1 MTVLD
6 SGFHVV
12 DSGFQLLDSGFQ
24 LSGFR
29 IPKRAGFQF
38 FFCFNAFLRISFT
51 CSNLAILKD
60 VVRMHNKSVFF
71 FDLQITGRMYYS
83 FVRFYGLL
91 MRWTLVDCPHRNA
104 AEKKNKKITNT
115 PSPQIETK
123 IYNIIPHHFE
133 EQLHI
138 IHILTRCFYTSQKSK
153 AKHLFFK
160 FKPL

>member
-1 MTVLD
+1 MWIPD
-6 SGFHVV
+6 SNYWIP
-12 DSGFQLLDSGFQ
+12 DSE

-38 FFCFNAFLRISFT
+38 FFRFNAFLRISFT
-51 CSNLAILKD
+51 CSNFAILKD

-83 FVRFYGLL
+83 SVRFYGLI
-91 MRWTLVDCPHRNA
+91 MRWTLGDCPHRNA
-104 AEKKNKKITNT
+104 AGKKQKKNKY

-123 IYNIIPHHFE
+123 IYNIIPRHFE

-138 IHILTRCFYTSQKSK
+138 IHIVTRCFYTSQKSK
-153 AKHLFFK
+153 ARHLLFK